1 MRSTYIVDDSAAKV
15 LVDDLDLVDALMDEG
30 ASPTTSTSRRCVTLA
45 PPVFYTSGTTGR
57 PKGVVHG
64 TFDDERATMA
74 QTGLRSPCGAG
85 SRDDVL
91 PAVGPAYHAGPGG
104 YVMSAL
110 FVGGDDRDPP
120 DVGRVRVA
128 AARRPSTGAR

>member
-1 MRSTYIVDDSAAKV
+1 M
-15 LVDDLDLVDALMDEG
+15 
-30 ASPTTSTSRRCVTLA
+30 VTLA

-74 QTGLRSPCGAG
+74 QQGQVALWGWLPE
-85 SRDDVL
+85 DVYL
-91 PAVGPAYHAGPGG
+91 LSGPAYHAGPGG

-110 FVGGDDRDPP
+110 FVGATTVILPRWD
-120 DVGRVRVA
+120 
-128 AARRPSTGAR
+128 ARSGCGSSTRTA